1 MSAGTAPLLKVEG
14 LKCAYGQ
21 AEILHSVDLEVRQGE
36 IVSLIGA
43 NGAGKS
49 TTLMCLSRVNRVRAG
64 RITFDGHD
72 ITGMR
77 PEQVVRLGLVQ
88 VPEGRRIF
96 PRLTVRENLE
106 MGAFIRRDRDGIEA
120 DLRRAYD
127 LFPILRDRS
136 AQQGGTLSGG
146 EQQMLAIARA
156 LMSRPK
162 MLMMD
167 EPSMGIAPILVA
179 KIFETVRDVLRAQG
193 MTILLVEQNA
203 NAALRMS
210 DRGYVLETGNIVLS
224 GTGQELLGDPRVR
237 AAYLGE

>member
-1 MSAGTAPLLKVEG
+1 MSAGEPLLRIEG
-14 LKCAYGQ
+14 VKCAYGQ
-21 AEILHSVDLEVRQGE
+21 AEILHGVDLEVRTGE

-43 NGAGKS
+43 NGAGKT
-49 TTLMCLSRVNRVRAG
+49 TTLMCVSRIARLRAG
-64 RITFDGHD
+64 RIFFAGTE
-72 ITGMR
+72 ITHMK

-106 MGAFIRRDRDGIEA
+106 MGAYTRSDRAGIA
-120 DLRRAYD
+120 SDLERVCE
-127 LFPILRDRS
+127 LFPILRERA

-146 EQQMLAIARA
+146 EQQMLAIGRA

-179 KIFETVRDVLRAQG
+179 KIFETVRTQLRAAG

-210 DRGYVLETGNIVLS
+210 DRGYVLETGSIVLS
-224 GTGQELLGDPRVR
+224 GTGESLLRDPRVR

>member
-1 MSAGTAPLLKVEG
+1 LSRPLLEVVDVH
-14 LKCAYGQ
+14 CAYGQ
-21 AEILHSVDLEVRQGE
+21 AEVLHGVSLTVGQGE

-49 TTLMCLSRVNRVRAG
+49 STLMCISRVNRIRGG
-64 RITFDGHD
+64 RIVFDGAD
-72 ITGMR
+72 ITGMP
-77 PEQVVRLGLVQ
+77 PERVVALGLAQ
-88 VPEGRRIF
+88 VPEGRKIF

-106 MGAFIRRDRDGIEA
+106 MGAYLRNDREGIAA
-120 DLRRAYD
+120 DMEKAYEM
-127 LFPILRDRS
+127 FPILRERS
-136 AQQGGTLSGG
+136 QQQGGTLSGG

-162 MLMMD
+162 LLMMD

-179 KIFETVRDVLRAQG
+179 RIFETVRTTLRAQG
-193 MTILLVEQNA
+193 VTILLVEQNA

-210 DRGYVLETGNIVLS
+210 DRGYVLETGRIVLTGS
-224 GTGQELLGDPRVR
+224 GEELLRDPRVR

>member
-1 MSAGTAPLLKVEG
+1 LSQPLLEVSDVR
-14 LKCAYGQ
+14 CAYGQ
-21 AEILHSVDLEVRQGE
+21 AEVLHGVSLTVGKGE

-49 TTLMCLSRVNRVRAG
+49 STLMCISRVNRIRGG
-64 RITFDGHD
+64 RIVFDGTD
-72 ITGMR
+72 ITGMP
-77 PEQVVRLGLVQ
+77 PERVVALGLAQ
-88 VPEGRRIF
+88 VPEGRKIF

-106 MGAFIRRDRDGIEA
+106 MGAYLRNDREGIAA
-120 DLRRAYD
+120 DMEKAYEM
-127 LFPILRDRS
+127 FPILRER
-136 AQQGGTLSGG
+136 AQQQGGTLSGG

-162 MLMMD
+162 LLMMD

-179 KIFETVRDVLRAQG
+179 RIFETVRTTLRAQG
-193 MTILLVEQNA
+193 VTILLVEQNA

-210 DRGYVLETGNIVLS
+210 DRGYVLETGRIVLTGS
-224 GTGQELLGDPRVR
+224 GEELLRDPRVR